1 MAGSYLAHGIRSPGL
16 LPSLFAEGTVGFFDY
31 YVRDHTFIRPFSYIP
46 WDEDEL
52 EETLRG
58 RYGWSPGS
66 DRSASSWRMGDGT
79 APFYNLMYLIAL
91 GMTEHD
97 ALRSNQ
103 VRFGLLERGNA
114 LSAAAED
121 NVTVPLGLAS
131 YFATVEIDPLHALDR
146 IEAFAHTFT

>member
-1 MAGSYLAHGIRSPGL
+1 MSKVDNLEQY
-16 LPSLFAEGTVGFFDY
+16 FDY
-31 YVRDHTFIRPFSYIP
+31 CVRSHTFIRPFSNIP